1 MTFPKN
7 TGLTLAA
14 ASLTAWVVLA
24 AFRGRFWAHDADAHL
39 SSMPANGVPP
49 RVEVV
54 VPARN
59 EAETI
64 GRAAASLVAQRYAG
78 PLKITIVDDAST
90 DGTADAA
97 RAGLLDET
105 RRLQIV
111 AGRPLAPP
119 WTGKLNALD
128 NGVTVARRERGRP
141 AFWLFTDADIVHH
154 PDNLAELVAKAERDN
169 LDLVSLMVRLHCQSR
184 WERLLVPAFIFFFA
198 KLYPFAWSNDPA
210 RKTAAAAGGC
220 VLVRASALERIG
232 GLQSIA
238 DRLIDDCALARAVK
252 SSGGTTWI
260 GVTARTSSNREYRT
274 LGPLWHMVRR
284 TAFTQL
290 DESNAQVA
298 IATLAMSLLYLV
310 PPLLTGTGLFK
321 RDPRFAATA
330 GAAWALMAALYL
342 PTIRAYGRPSYEA
355 AFLPVAATIYM
366 AMTVDSA
373 VAHARGFGGAW
384 KGRVVAKH
392 PIAKPEDS
400 VA

>member
-1 MTFPKN
+1 MTFPKH

-14 ASLTAWVVLA
+14 ASLASWVVLA
-24 AFRGRFWAHDADAHL
+24 AFRGRFWAHDADAHVHGE
-39 SSMPANGVPP
+39 PATAIAP
-49 RVEVV
+49 RVEAV

-111 AGRPLAPP
+111 AGRPLAAP

-128 NGVTVARRERGRP
+128 NGVAVARRERGRP

-154 PDNLAELVAKAERDN
+154 PDNLAELVAKAERDK
-169 LDLVSLMVRLHCQSR
+169 LDLVSLMVRLHCESR

-210 RKTAAAAGGC
+210 RATAAAAGGC

-232 GLQSIA
+232 GLQAIA

-260 GVTARTSSNREYRT
+260 GLTARTSSNREYRT

-290 DESNAQVA
+290 DESYAQVA
-298 IATLAMSLLYLV
+298 IATIAMSLLYV
-310 PPLLTGTGLFK
+310 APPLLTVTGLIE
-321 RDPRFAATA
+321 RDLRLAAIAVT
-330 GAAWALMAALYL
+330 AWALMATLYL
-342 PTIRAYGRPSYEA
+342 PTVRAYGRPAFEA
-355 AFLPVAATIYM
+355 AFLPLAATIYM

-373 VAHARGFGGAW
+373 VAHARGVGGAW
-384 KGRVVAKH
+384 KGRVVAKDRTAT
-392 PIAKPEDS
+392 PDDMLR
-400 VA
+400 